1 MLSVCQTQILNF
13 CVRFFRFLQKTVFF
27 SDVENYHEKWI
38 LMRPKTK
45 FSLMELYNLRHDCLH
60 RADEITSEEI
70 EGVIK
75 KIVKQRMQMKKTDQV
90 VASNN
95 DNNILT
101 YPPSG
106 KGIISLTVED
116 YECLA
121 RDVYLNDKI
130 LDFYLKFIYCE
141 KLSVEQQKKTHI
153 FSVFFYNAL
162 NIRGPNNGLNRSLNA
177 AQKRHDRVKKWTKD
191 VNIFEK
197 DFIAIPINMD
207 AHWFL
212 VIICFPWLAV
222 CNTTNENTSPLIFK
236 PSTPSTPSTPASSVK
251 RRRTADAVNASGGTG
266 NTSRRSLRS
275 TDPEKS
281 RQK

>member
-1 MLSVCQTQILNF
+1 
-13 CVRFFRFLQKTVFF
+13 
-27 SDVENYHEKWI
+27 
-38 LMRPKTK
+38 MRPKTN
-45 FSLMELYNLRHDCLH
+45 FALLEQSCLRCNCLH

-70 EGVIK
+70 EDVIK
-75 KIVKQRMQMKKTDQV
+75 KIVKQRMQMKKTEQV
-90 VASNN
+90 VSSSNN
-95 DNNILT
+95 NNNILT
-101 YPPSG
+101 YPTTG

-141 KLSVEQQKKTHI
+141 KLSVEQQRKTHI

-162 NIRGPNNGLNRSLNA
+162 NIRGPTNELNRSLNA

-197 DFIAIPINMD
+197 DFIAVPINMD

-222 CNTTNENTSPLIFK
+222 RNTTNENTSLPIFK
-236 PSTPSTPSTPASSVK
+236 PSTPSTPASSVK
-251 RRRTADAVNASGGTG
+251 RRRTADAVIASGRTG